1 MLNAQKARPRPHTK
15 KKQIDIVK
23 NISYITACK
32 YEKTFKKADKM
43 KNTDI
48 LRALQHRRKISDF
61 AKFIKVTPRTVY
73 NILNSEK
80 PKDSQYYNFIEYLLY
95 IFTA

>member
-1 MLNAQKARPRPHTK
+1 MQKARPRSHMK

-61 AKFIKVTPRTVY
+61 AKYIGVTPRTVY
-73 NILNSEK
+73 NILKSDK
-80 PKDSQYYNFIEYLLY
+80 PKDSQYYNFIKYLLY
-95 IFTA
+95 LFTA